1 MLDGRVLGKPI
12 AFHFHVI
19 PDWPHCVPTAPPA
32 HVLLPAVEASM
43 DVSTQWGPRK
53 RPCHG
58 YMHTCDPTMESET
71 QGHTNDCRNW
81 YLELCCAVAW
91 KNDVVLQHVFRT
103 CHIVSSRR
111 WTAPKKNHDGCML
124 TMLQRKNIFW
134 ELSGWTECRNLYEYV
149 WTWTFLHPKT
159 FN

>member
-1 MLDGRVLGKPI
+1 MVGCLANPLLSIFMSFLID
-12 AFHFHVI
+12 
-19 PDWPHCVPTAPPA
+19 PT
-32 HVLLPAVEASM
+32 
-43 DVSTQWGPRK
+43 VSPRH
-53 RPCHG
+53 RP
-58 YMHTCDPTMESET
+58 HTCCCRLLRFRCTSQCSGVPGSVHAMDTSTHCDPAMESET

-134 ELSGWTECRNLYEYV
+134 ELSGWTECRSLYEYV